1 MDMTE
6 TIQPRSDQ
14 MNFDDVAAVPATVT
28 ITAVTR
34 GSAEQPV
41 NIQTAEYPNRPWK
54 PSKSMRRV
62 LVKAWGK
69 DSDAYVG
76 RRVRLVGNPDV
87 KYAGKA
93 VGGIQIE
100 AVSHIDAPI
109 KMALTV
115 SRGKREPFTIQPLT
129 DTAPAP
135 QGLTDAQIA
144 ACESIDELRAMWS
157 HASSVQQEQ
166 VQARVNQL
174 TGKEPNN
181 D

>member
-1 MDMTE
+1 MDMTS
-6 TIQPRSDQ
+6 TIEPRSDQ
-14 MNFDDVAAVPATVT
+14 LNADDLMTGPRTFTIADVT
-28 ITAVTR
+28 A
-34 GSAEQPV
+34 GNPEQPV
-41 NIQTAEYPNRPWK
+41 NVHLAEYPERPWK

-100 AVSHIDAPI
+100 AVSHIEAPI

-115 SRGKREPFTIQPLT
+115 SRGKREQFTIQPLA
-129 DTAPAP
+129 DAPAAP

-144 ACESIDELRAMWS
+144 ACESIDELRAMWRT
-157 HASSVQQEQ
+157 ASSVQQQ
-166 VQARVNQL
+166 QINARVAQL
-174 TGKEPNN
+174 TGEVSE
-181 D
+181 

>member
-41 NIQTAEYPNRPWK
+41 NIQTAEYPSRPWK

-100 AVSHIDAPI
+100 AVSHIDKPI

-115 SRGKREPFTIQPLT
+115 SRGKREPFTIQPLA
-129 DTAPAP
+129 DAPAAP

-144 ACESIDELRAMWS
+144 ECTDLDQLRAMWS
-157 HASSVQQEQ
+157 SASTVQQEHIN
-166 VQARVNQL
+166 ARAAQL
-174 TGKEPNN
+174 TGEVSE
-181 D
+181 

>member
-1 MDMTE
+1 MDMSE

-100 AVSHIDAPI
+100 AVSHIDKPI

-129 DTAPAP
+129 DAPAAP

-144 ACESIDELRAMWS
+144 ACESIDELRAMWRT
-157 HASSVQQEQ
+157 ASSVQQQ
-166 VQARVNQL
+166 QINARVAQL
-174 TGKEPNN
+174 TGEVSE
-181 D
+181 

>member
-41 NIQTAEYPNRPWK
+41 NIQTAEYPSRPWK

-109 KMALTV
+109 KMALTI
-115 SRGKREPFTIQPLT
+115 SRGKREPFTIQPLA
-129 DTAPAP
+129 DAPAAP

-144 ACESIDELRAMWS
+144 AAETVDELRAMWPS
-157 HASSVQQEQ
+157 ASTVQREQ
-166 VQARVNQL
+166 INARKEQL
-174 TGKEPNN
+174 TGEVGE
-181 D
+181 